1 MRGLSLIAHGRT
13 ALVLAA
19 TLSLVACDKGQGG
32 GASSAGDSKHPLIG
46 SPAPD
51 FDLPA
56 QSGGPRATL
65 AAASGKV
72 ALVDFW
78 ATWCEPC
85 RASFPHYEALKK
97 KFDGDVVVVG
107 ISEDDDPEGIKA
119 FATETGA
126 TFPLAWDANKNVAA
140 GYHPESMP
148 TSFLVDKNKLVRFVH
163 GGFRPGDESVIEDQV
178 KELLK

>member
-1 MRGLSLIAHGRT
+1 MRGHSLLPTGR
-13 ALVLAA
+13 LVVLFAA
-19 TLSLVACDKGQGG
+19 AIPLVACEKGQG
-32 GASSAGDSKHPLIG
+32 GASSASEGKHPLIG

-51 FDLPA
+51 FNLPA
-56 QSGGPRATL
+56 QSGGERASL
-65 AAASGKV
+65 AEADGKV

-85 RASFPHYEALKK
+85 RVSFPHYQALAK

-107 ISEDDDPEGIKA
+107 ISEDDEPDGIKA
-119 FATETGA
+119 FAKETGA

-140 GYHPESMP
+140 GYHPDSMP
-148 TSFLVDKNKLVRFVH
+148 TSFVIDKNKLVRFVH
-163 GGFRPGDESVIEDQV
+163 GGFRPGDENVIEDQV

>member
-1 MRGLSLIAHGRT
+1 MPGFSPSPQGRIALLLAAALSLAG
-13 ALVLAA
+13 
-19 TLSLVACDKGQGG
+19 CEKGQG
-32 GASSAGDSKHPLIG
+32 GASSASGSKHPLIG

-56 QSGGPRATL
+56 QSGGRRATL
-65 AAASGKV
+65 GAASGKV

-85 RASFPHYEALKK
+85 RVSFPHYEALAK
-97 KFDGDVVVVG
+97 KFGGDVVVVG
-107 ISEDDDPEGIKA
+107 ISEDDEPDGIKA
-119 FATETGA
+119 FAKETGA

-140 GYHPESMP
+140 GYHPDSMP

-163 GGFRPGDESVIEDQV
+163 DGFRPGDESVIEDQV